1 MRIITVSQMISPAL
15 LFIIMF
21 FNYYNP
27 ASVYLTL
34 AVNFSAAFLIL
45 LSSRSIGFKDSY
57 FIVLLPAFIFL
68 YVGFL
73 SVYLGDV
80 DVYVA
85 GKYFRVWLSFMLLY
99 YIVNNM
105 NWTVG
110 GFFASVGI
118 VLSAHVAFI
127 YVQILFPDISVP
139 MAGIF
144 GMTSADNFFAEYSN
158 RKMGL
163 SSSFDTAS
171 FISILSFVFFTLS
184 FRYFGKSLFLIF
196 SILSFVASFM
206 SSRLGMI
213 LAVLIFIFFFIPA
226 FLKSGSKLMLLIG
239 VVIISVVFYLSFDII
254 FSIVLHS
261 IGSDAAGA
269 NPVLTEYGTTGTAN
283 ALFGSHL
290 LMLFE
295 LNNLEYIFGKGIDPD
310 GTDIGYVKLI
320 YHVGIVGTLAISLLY
335 MLAFVNVKRLNASN
349 CRKTM
354 ILRKFFLF
362 FILLTFFMNYKSLE
376 LYSRGSSE
384 LFVMMYVFLISSRHA
399 KSNLQ

>member
-1 MRIITVSQMISPAL
+1 MKIISAGQLFSPFLFL
-15 LFIIMF
+15 LIMF

-27 ASVYLTL
+27 VSVYLTL
-34 AVNFSAAFLIL
+34 MVNLSAAFFIFV
-45 LSSRSIGFKDSY
+45 SSRSIGFKDSY
-57 FIVLLPAFIFL
+57 FIVLLPTVIFL
-68 YVGFL
+68 YVGFM
-73 SVYLGDV
+73 SICLGNI
-80 DVYVA
+80 DVYVT

-99 YIVNNM
+99 YIVNNV
-105 NWTVG
+105 NWTVSE
-110 GFFASVGI
+110 FFASLAI
-118 VLSAHVAFI
+118 VLSAHVSFI
-127 YVQILFPDISVP
+127 YIQILFPDISVP
-139 MAGIF
+139 MASIF
-144 GMTSADNFFAEYSN
+144 GMGSADNFFDEYSN

-184 FRYFGKSLFLIF
+184 FRYLGKSSLLILA
-196 SILSFVASFM
+196 ILSFGASFM
-206 SSRLGMI
+206 SSRLGMA
-213 LAVLIFIFFFIPA
+213 LAVLIFIFLFIPA

-269 NPVLTEYGTTGTAN
+269 NPVLSEYGTTGTVN

-320 YHVGIVGTLAISLLY
+320 YHVGIVGTLAISLMYL
-335 MLAFVNVKRLNASN
+335 LAFVNVKRLNTSD
-349 CRKTM
+349 CSKTM
-354 ILRKFFLF
+354 IIRKFFLIFVLITF
-362 FILLTFFMNYKSLE
+362 FINYKSLE
-376 LYSRGSSE
+376 LYSRGSAE
-384 LFVMMYVFLISSRHA
+384 LFVMIYVFLISSRNV

>member
-1 MRIITVSQMISPAL
+1 MKIITSSQLLSQFL
-15 LFIIMF
+15 LFIIVF

-27 ASVYLTL
+27 VSVYITL
-34 AVNFSAAFLIL
+34 VVNLSAAFLIL
-45 LSSRSIGFKDSY
+45 IAYRSVAFKKSY
-57 FIVLLPAFIFL
+57 FILLLPTLIFL

-73 SVYLGDV
+73 SIYLGGV

-85 GKYFRVWLSFMLLY
+85 GKYFRIWLSFILLY

-105 NWTVG
+105 KLTIGN
-110 GFFASVGI
+110 FFTCLSI
-118 VLSAHVAFI
+118 VFSAHVVFI
-127 YVQILFPDISVP
+127 YLQILFPEISVP
-139 MAGIF
+139 MASIF
-144 GMTSADNFFAEYSN
+144 GMSGADNFFDEYSN

-171 FISILSFVFFTLS
+171 FISVLSFVFFTLS
-184 FRYFGKSLFLIF
+184 FRYIGKSSLLIF
-196 SILSFVASFM
+196 AIFSFGASFM

-213 LAVLIFIFFFIPA
+213 LAVLVFLFLFIPA

-239 VVIISVVFYLSFDII
+239 VVITSVVFYLSFDII

-269 NPVLTEYGTTGTAN
+269 NPVLTEYGTTGTVN

-320 YHVGIVGTLAISLLY
+320 YHVGIVGTLAISLMYL
-335 MLAFVNVKRLNASN
+335 LAFVNVKRLKTSD
-349 CRKTM
+349 CSKTM
-354 ILRKFFLF
+354 IIRKFFLIFILITF
-362 FILLTFFMNYKSLE
+362 FINYKSLE
-376 LYSRGSSE
+376 LYSRGSAE
-384 LFVMMYVFLISSRHA
+384 LFVIIYVFLISSRNV
-399 KSNLQ
+399 KYNLQ